1 MGRAAESAVAIREAE
16 LADQGF
22 DEVRKVFAQ
31 LWVQSCRIRREETC
45 YTRSEDCTGHIPR
58 LQFAALARGVSHADS
73 HV

>member
-31 LWVQSCRIRREETC
+31 LWVQPCRIR
-45 YTRSEDCTGHIPR
+45 
-58 LQFAALARGVSHADS
+58 
-73 HV
+73 